1 MMSQRRE
8 RRKPLYLDVTE
19 NKTGLAT
26 ATLVARTIRQEIR
39 QAYSIYMCHTFRYD
53 TIMCHEEPF

>member
-53 TIMCHEEPF
+53 TIMCH